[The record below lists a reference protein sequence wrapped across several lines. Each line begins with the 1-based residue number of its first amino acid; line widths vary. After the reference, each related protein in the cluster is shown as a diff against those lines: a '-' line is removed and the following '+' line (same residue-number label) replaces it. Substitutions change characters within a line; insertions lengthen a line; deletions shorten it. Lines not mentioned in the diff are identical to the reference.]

1 MADRATKVY
10 EIPEPPTFAQGI
22 RTLST
27 RVVTV
32 PASVRSAHAPSPVLD
47 QVENQEA
54 KDVRLPQFL
63 AAAECDARLSFCR
76 SELLKYSSI
85 SVNVSLLH
93 RSHRVVILFGSNG
106 D

>member
-1 MADRATKVY
+1 MADRATQVY
-10 EIPEPPTFAQGI
+10 EIPESPTFPQGI

-32 PASVRSAHAPSPVLD
+32 PAWVRSAHALRPVPD
-47 QVENQEA
+47 QAANQEV

-63 AAAECDARLSFCR
+63 VTAECHARLSFCR
-76 SELLKYSSI
+76 SELFKDSSI

-93 RSHRVVILFGSNG
+93 GSHRVVILS
-106 D
+106 